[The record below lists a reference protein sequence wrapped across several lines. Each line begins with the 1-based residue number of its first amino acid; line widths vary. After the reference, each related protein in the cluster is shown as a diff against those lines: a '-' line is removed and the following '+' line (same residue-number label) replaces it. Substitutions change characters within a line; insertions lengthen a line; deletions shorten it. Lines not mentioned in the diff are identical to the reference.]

1 MTTVDPSRL
10 VFVDEAGIL
19 TNMTRRYARAEI
31 GERACGFAPVNWK
44 RLTVLGA
51 LSLTG
56 VVEVKT
62 VPTGTTIPVFLD
74 FLKTDLLPVLRD
86 QKPDAILVMDN
97 LSAHKNQAVRDA
109 IQEAGLTL
117 HYLPR
122 YSPDFSPI
130 EPCWSK
136 IKTTLRSA
144 AARTIETLTT
154 AQPFTPVAFNRRQ
167 EPGGGAGRFWR
178 GRECRRCM
186 TRDRRGAFGR
196 FRQRT
201 GWRHRQRCLPR
212 FAFRS

>member
-1 MTTVDPSRL
+1 MASVDPSRL
-10 VFVDEAGIL
+10 VFIDEAGIM
-19 TNMTRRYARAEI
+19 TNMTRRYARAKI

-56 VVEVKT
+56 LVEVKT

-74 FLKTDLLPVLRD
+74 FLKTELLPVLRD

-97 LSAHKNQAVRDA
+97 LTAHKNQAVRDA

-136 IKTTLRSA
+136 IKTALRAA

-154 AQPFTPVAFNRRQ
+154 TLSDAAANVTADDAV
-167 EPGGGAGRFWR
+167 
-178 GRECRRCM
+178 
-186 TRDRRGAFGR
+186 
-196 FRQRT
+196 
-201 GWRHRQRCLPR
+201 GWFQHCGYKLV
-212 FAFRS
+212 S

>member
-1 MTTVDPSRL
+1 VRASEQQRLDVSAERAVYSKDMATVDPARL

-31 GERACGFAPVNWK
+31 GERAYGFAPVNWK

-56 VVEVKT
+56 IVEVKT

-109 IQEAGLTL
+109 ITEAGLTL

-130 EPCWSK
+130 ESCWSK
-136 IKTTLRSA
+136 IKTALRAA
-144 AARTIETLTT
+144 AARTLETLTT
-154 AQPFTPVAFNRRQ
+154 ALSNVAANVT
-167 EPGGGAGRFWR
+167 A
-178 GRECRRCM
+178 
-186 TRDRRGAFGR
+186 DDAV
-196 FRQRT
+196 
-201 GWRHRQRCLPR
+201 GWFQHCGYKLV
-212 FAFRS
+212 S

>member
-1 MTTVDPSRL
+1 MATVDPSRL

-56 VVEVKT
+56 IVEVKT

-74 FLKTDLLPVLRD
+74 FLKTDLLPVRRD

-109 IQEAGLTL
+109 IPEAGLTL

-136 IKTTLRSA
+136 IKTTLRAA
-144 AARTIETLTT
+144 AARTIEALTT
-154 AQPFTPVAFNRRQ
+154 ALSNAAANVTADDAV
-167 EPGGGAGRFWR
+167 
-178 GRECRRCM
+178 
-186 TRDRRGAFGR
+186 
-196 FRQRT
+196 
-201 GWRHRQRCLPR
+201 GWFQHCGYRLV
-212 FAFRS
+212 S

>member
-1 MTTVDPSRL
+1 MR
-10 VFVDEAGIL
+10 G
-19 TNMTRRYARAEI
+19 
-31 GERACGFAPVNWK
+31 W
-44 RLTVLGA
+44 
-51 LSLTG
+51 LS
-56 VVEVKT
+56 

-74 FLKTDLLPVLRD
+74 FLKTDLLPVLCD

-154 AQPFTPVAFNRRQ
+154 ALSTAAARAVGEWKDGLIEAPF
-167 EPGGGAGRFWR
+167 
-178 GRECRRCM
+178 C
-186 TRDRRGAFGR
+186 
-196 FRQRT
+196 
-201 GWRHRQRCLPR
+201 
-212 FAFRS
+212 

>member
-1 MTTVDPSRL
+1 VRASEQQRPDVSAERAVYSKDMATVDPARL

-31 GERACGFAPVNWK
+31 GERACGFAPVTWK

-56 VVEVKT
+56 IVEVKT

-97 LSAHKNQAVRDA
+97 LSAHKHQAVRDA
-109 IQEAGLTL
+109 ITEAGLTL

-130 EPCWSK
+130 ESCWSK
-136 IKTTLRSA
+136 IKTALRAA

-154 AQPFTPVAFNRRQ
+154 ALSNVAANVT
-167 EPGGGAGRFWR
+167 A
-178 GRECRRCM
+178 
-186 TRDRRGAFGR
+186 DDAV
-196 FRQRT
+196 
-201 GWRHRQRCLPR
+201 GWFQHCGYKLV
-212 FAFRS
+212 S